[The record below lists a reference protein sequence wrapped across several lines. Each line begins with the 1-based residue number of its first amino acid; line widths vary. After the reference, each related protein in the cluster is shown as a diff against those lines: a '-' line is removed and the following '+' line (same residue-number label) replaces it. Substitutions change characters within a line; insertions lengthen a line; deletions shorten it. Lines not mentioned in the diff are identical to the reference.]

1 MTLTKEQIY
10 QALFAAGQSLSEV
23 KKAAR
28 DYTNWGKKG
37 KAEEKAAKTH
47 IKRQNDAIK
56 YMEEAKLKNPLDLN
70 NIANKTDELSKK
82 AGRQFNP
89 EFVQKLEQNKYNANN
104 GGSSLSV
111 REQNNANKNTINNAE
126 GKTIANTTVTK
137 QNGAVD
143 NNTTT
148 GIINPVNNKSKD
160 KILNGMT
167 NSDPYKNIGNYLEN
181 QKKVNET
188 ENKVKKKQNQ
198 ELVDRTIKNVVEY
211 QDKKNNGYDPYSNI
225 KTALDRQEEAQK
237 NVNNV
242 KTEVN
247 NKIKNGYDYDLVR
260 REEEKKERENRNNDY
275 GDLSDYGMRQP
286 TGVNEELNRSGG
298 TVGQSSTTNPNLQN
312 GTTIGETNN
321 ESINTV
327 TNAEKQTQEEVDNK
341 EQNAK
346 NRIAESVI
354 NTNKFGSGGGGNLK
368 YDPYSEDTE
377 PQKEQIKNNIESH
390 TTVNNT
396 ETGEGGTTSTPNS
409 PTNYVNSLNRQKTQ
423 SHEQHGEDYE
433 NELDR
438 IKAENEN
445 KYNTIASEYDKK
457 LEKQGYKL
465 DDSGNYVN
473 KKGEVITKYDREK
486 AINENYEKQ
495 RINTDARSHSSYV
508 DELGKLQKSVNDS
521 RNNLSG
527 FKEADIKDNI
537 KAGDKQ
543 FRQAKN
549 LYEKGHTG
557 RLSLNPFRGYWG
569 LGKTGAAAG
578 MVLGALA
585 QHKRAMDNWRV
596 AAQQAAMMGL
606 PPPPKP
612 GMLGSLAWG
621 AVKGGVTGAALG
633 NLAKISVGR
642 GIQKNMIANQKEAML
657 ENPEYVGRMRAAEAN
672 YRNAQNVIDDASS
685 GRTKSYIDYLGTTLT
700 NGGKINQQDWD
711 WIQKN
716 RNALDDA
723 NIYREYPE
731 LSRVAN
737 RPINVPSDMHKQRY
751 VAFSNQDMKDI
762 LLEQYNTSKYL
773 QQCFSLYEELEYK
786 TQSKM
791 DDLVELYNAYIS
803 IGGEEEPPLKA
814 FLEECIIYH
823 DSFIPYLKQLV
834 SNNMAKEYISML
846 EFSVEGMG
854 LFDEDKKLLD
864 EHRELYRLYKQ
875 LYGTMLDEGSFLY
888 KLKQYPDFDRYIRAK
903 LVMKIFYTNQPV
915 QFAITSH
922 GNTIASVEMPDNVNI
937 ASPIPGNNEVVMD
950 NDTFNTQAQLKGK
963 KDNKDQEINQ
973 AQQKQQNQAKV
984 QEAEQ
989 KAKIKIEQERQKAQI
1004 NKAKTVAKRNQK
1016 IEELS
1021 RDKNKLPNEVI
1032 AAKGKEITGLNLK
1045 EQAIMN
1051 KMNDKISQTNAKVE
1065 EKKQKLG
1072 VA

>member
-1 MTLTKEQIY
+1 MALTKEQIY

-82 AGRQFNP
+82 AGKQFNP

-111 REQNNANKNTINNAE
+111 REQNNANKNTINDAE

-148 GIINPVNNKSKD
+148 GIINPVNNKSKY

-188 ENKVKKKQNQ
+188 ENKVIKKQNNTTTENQKQNQ
-198 ELVDRTIKNVVEY
+198 EITDRTIQNVVKNQNLQNSGY
-211 QDKKNNGYDPYSNI
+211 NPYDNVKK
-225 KTALDRQEEAQK
+225 ALDNQK
-237 NVNNV
+237 Q
-242 KTEVN
+242 T
-247 NKIKNGYDYDLVR
+247 
-260 REEEKKERENRNNDY
+260 
-275 GDLSDYGMRQP
+275 Q
-286 TGVNEELNRSGG
+286 
-298 TVGQSSTTNPNLQN
+298 QN

-341 EQNAK
+341 EQNVK
-346 NRIAESVI
+346 NRIAESAI
-354 NTNKFGSGGGGNLK
+354 NTNKFGSGSGGNLK

-377 PQKEQIKNNIESH
+377 PQKEQIKNNIKSH

-396 ETGEGGTTSTPNS
+396 ETDEGGATSTPNP

-549 LYEKGHTG
+549 LYEKGHVG
-557 RLSLNPFRGYWG
+557 SRNPFKALNPFKGYWG

-1032 AAKGKEITGLNLK
+1032 AAKGKEITDLNLK

>member
-82 AGRQFNP
+82 AGKQFNP

-126 GKTIANTTVTK
+126 GKTVADTTVTK

-148 GIINPVNNKSKD
+148 GIINPVNNKSKY

-188 ENKVKKKQNQ
+188 ENKVIKKQNNTTTENQKQNQ
-198 ELVDRTIKNVVEY
+198 EITDRTIQNVVKNQNLQNSGY
-211 QDKKNNGYDPYSNI
+211 NPYDNVKK
-225 KTALDRQEEAQK
+225 ALDNQK
-237 NVNNV
+237 Q
-242 KTEVN
+242 T
-247 NKIKNGYDYDLVR
+247 
-260 REEEKKERENRNNDY
+260 
-275 GDLSDYGMRQP
+275 Q
-286 TGVNEELNRSGG
+286 
-298 TVGQSSTTNPNLQN
+298 QN

-341 EQNAK
+341 EQNVK
-346 NRIAESVI
+346 NRLSESAI
-354 NTNKFGSGGGGNLK
+354 NTNKFGSGGDGNLK

-396 ETGEGGTTSTPNS
+396 ETDEGGATSTPNH

-423 SHEQHGEDYE
+423 SHEQYGEDYE

-438 IKAENEN
+438 IKTENEN

-527 FKEADIKDNI
+527 FKETDIKDNI

-791 DDLVELYNAYIS
+791 DDLVELYNAYVS
-803 IGGEEEPPLKA
+803 IGGEEEPPLRA

-864 EHRELYRLYKQ
+864 EHRKLYKLYKQ

-1021 RDKNKLPNEVI
+1021 KDKNKLPNEVI
-1032 AAKGKEITGLNLK
+1032 AAKGKEITDLNLK
-1045 EQAIMN
+1045 EQTIMN